1 MPTLSEILTKK
12 DYTQKKPSRLFY
24 KDSPAWQKLLT
35 AGFIFLLTC
44 SMMGDGKFIMDRL
57 GALPK
62 AITVGIICIHSKNPT
77 CMHSIHVI
85 NIVLFLQS
93 AVVDR
98 DIITT
103 FYQTG

>member
-1 MPTLSEILTKK
+1 MVMDYIISTKNSIEGCEERINRCI
-12 DYTQKKPSRLFY
+12 QRGL
-24 KDSPAWQKLLT
+24 
-35 AGFIFLLTC
+35 
-44 SMMGDGKFIMDRL
+44 
-57 GALPK
+57 
-62 AITVGIICIHSKNPT
+62 IHSKNPT

>member
-1 MPTLSEILTKK
+1 MVMDYIISTKNSIEGCK
-12 DYTQKKPSRLFY
+12 ERINRCIQRGL
-24 KDSPAWQKLLT
+24 
-35 AGFIFLLTC
+35 
-44 SMMGDGKFIMDRL
+44 
-57 GALPK
+57 
-62 AITVGIICIHSKNPT
+62 IHSKNPT

>member
-44 SMMGDGKFIMDRL
+44 SMMGD
-57 GALPK
+57 
-62 AITVGIICIHSKNPT
+62 
-77 CMHSIHVI
+77 
-85 NIVLFLQS
+85 
-93 AVVDR
+93 
-98 DIITT
+98 
-103 FYQTG
+103 